1 MSDDLD
7 FEMEVVEDDEL
18 GSTASPSEGSIK
30 PDDAANDDR
39 SSTEL
44 VESKEEASSRFEGLP
59 DAWAVHKLQEAA
71 KVVGGSTPSTNND
84 EYWGGDMPWATPTDV
99 TGLRGTTITETE
111 DKITEEGLNSA
122 STHILPEYSVLMT
135 SRATIGACAVN
146 TVPMATNQGF
156 QSLVPGERLNTWYL
170 FYRMLNEAPYL
181 ESLGA
186 GSTFSEVSKRVVEK
200 VDIPVPPLP
209 EQRKI
214 ASVLYAVDQAIQKTE
229 AIIEQA
235 KRVKRGLVQDLLSSG
250 VDSTGTIRDGSE
262 DFKQSP
268 CGAIPLAWEA
278 VSLGEVAEVQGG
290 YAFRSGDFTEKG
302 VPVVRMSDLQE
313 GRLDL
318 ADARR
323 VPDTI
328 AQSKQ
333 DYALQVGDV
342 LVGMSGSIEK
352 YAVVQEEDIPC
363 MLNQR
368 VGRFITDSDTLL
380 EDFLKYLVNT
390 KNYQDQVD
398 RMAAGAA
405 QRNVSAS
412 QIEQVKIPLPPVPE
426 QRRIANV
433 LASIDKEI
441 RGGISLSEDLK
452 QLKHGLMQDLLTGE
466 VRTMD
471 KTIEVLGEVKAHG

>member
-229 AIIEQA
+229 AIIEQT
-235 KRVKRGLVQDLLSSG
+235 KRIKTGVAQDLFHSG
-250 VDSTGTIRDGSE
+250 TEEQQTTTT
-262 DFKQSP
+262 
-268 CGAIPLAWEA
+268 W
-278 VSLGEVAEVQGG
+278 LGEIPA
-290 YAFRSGDFTEKG
+290 SWK
-302 VPVVRMSDLQE
+302 VVRFSDIISTSRNGIYKSKEYYGSGYPIVKMGQMFGGIRLRGKGMDRLRLSGKEIEKYGLQE
-313 GRLDL
+313 GDL
-318 ADARR
+318 LFARR
-323 VPDTI
+323 SLNVEGAGKCTI
-328 AQSKQ
+328 VKDLEEETVFESSIIRVRLENGFNPMFYAQ
-333 DYALQVGDV
+333 YFEGPVGARSV
-342 LVGMSGSIEK
+342 RRI
-352 YAVVQEEDIPC
+352 
-363 MLNQR
+363 
-368 VGRFITDSDTLL
+368 
-380 EDFLKYLVNT
+380 VNT
-390 KNYQDQVD
+390 VAASGISGGDLKNLRV
-398 RMAAGAA
+398 
-405 QRNVSAS
+405 
-412 QIEQVKIPLPPVPE
+412 PVPKVE
-426 QRRIANV
+426 VQQQIASTLSDFDEKV
-433 LASIDKEI
+433 EALKVERDK
-441 RGGISLSEDLK
+441 LSDLK
-452 QLKHGLMQDLLTGE
+452 KGLMQDLLTGE
-466 VRTMD
+466 VRTAD
-471 KTIEVLGEVKAHG
+471 KAIEVLGEVKAHG